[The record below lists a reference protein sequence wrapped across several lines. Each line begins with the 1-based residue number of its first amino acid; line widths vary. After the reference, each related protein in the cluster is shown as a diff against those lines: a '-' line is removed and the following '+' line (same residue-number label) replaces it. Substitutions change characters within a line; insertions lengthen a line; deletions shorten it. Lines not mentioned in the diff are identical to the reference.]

1 MAATK
6 LTRRSTLAAL
16 AGGGL
21 GLATRPVW
29 AEAPLILEWKDLV
42 PAEQGET
49 MDRLRQMGVV
59 NHGQMSTGFEQQTEA
74 QLTREFDGRL
84 VRLPGYMAPLD
95 FDGTGVTSFL
105 LVPYVGACIHVP
117 PPPPNQLVFVTTE
130 EPCEARGMFEPVI
143 VTGVFGASA
152 TATQLAE
159 VGYSMVADKVEAF
172 K

>member
-1 MAATK
+1 MASAN
-6 LTRRSTLAAL
+6 LTRRTTLAAL
-16 AGGGL
+16 AGSGL
-21 GLATRPVW
+21 SVATQPVW

-42 PAEQGET
+42 PEEQGET

-59 NHGQMSTGFEQQTEA
+59 NHGQMSTGFEQQTKA
-74 QLTREFDGRL
+74 QLTREFDGRV

-105 LVPYVGACIHVP
+105 LVPYIGACIHVP
-117 PPPPNQLVFVTTE
+117 PPPTNQLVFVTTE
-130 EPCEARGMFEPVI
+130 DPYEARGLFEPVI

-152 TATQLAE
+152 TETQLAE
-159 VGYSMVADKVEAF
+159 VGYSMVADQVEAF